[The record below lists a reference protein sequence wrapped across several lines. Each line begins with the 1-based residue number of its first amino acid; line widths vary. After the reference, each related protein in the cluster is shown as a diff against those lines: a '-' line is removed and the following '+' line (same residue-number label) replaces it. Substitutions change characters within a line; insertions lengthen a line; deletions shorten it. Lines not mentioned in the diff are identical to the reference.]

1 MHIKYEAGWGMG
13 LLVFMIMPVIIV
25 TGLLLM
31 GCGKKGILKDQVT
44 IKRNTNMNQKIINIF
59 IIGSFLLAFG
69 ASTGCIEN
77 TNGASYGSDCLNLG
91 KIDLDD
97 IIKNANNAGYSVE
110 HKVTYSGGI
119 QPVSSIEG
127 LNEKIGN
134 DYKITT
140 VHYNYDDIGL
150 ALSLNEMPQR
160 ENSATLTFRGS
171 NDFPLNK
178 EVPDDWITE
187 MLMISFDMN
196 RQDAENYVA
205 SLKNELKLENK
216 EVPDDWITEML
227 MISFDMN
234 RQDAENYVAS
244 LKNKLKLENKQ
255 NDEPVMVLI
264 ENGDTIESKI
274 GNAKVWISEKPD
286 INSIYYYLGDKSTNS
301 SIYFNYP
308 GSCGEDFFNG
318 ETKICSVYYTLP
330 LITVTRISGEHTY
343 RLDIDDNGIVSITVK
358 LNEMEKEIP
367 ESEYKAVLKEMF
379 VDLGLN
385 PEQVDDFEFNYDPY
399 H

>member
-1 MHIKYEAGWGMG
+1 M
-13 LLVFMIMPVIIV
+13 
-25 TGLLLM
+25 
-31 GCGKKGILKDQVT
+31 D
-44 IKRNTNMNQKIINIF
+44 QKIMKIF
-59 IIGSFLLAFG
+59 IIGSFLLALG

-77 TNGASYGSDCLNLG
+77 PNAASYGSDCLNMG
-91 KIDLDD
+91 NIDLDD

-110 HKVTYSGGI
+110 HKVTYSGGL
-119 QPVSSIEG
+119 QPVYPIEG

-140 VHYNYDDIGL
+140 VRYNYNDIGL
-150 ALSLNEMPQR
+150 ALSLNEMPER
-160 ENSATLTFRGS
+160 ENSATLTFCGS
-171 NDFPLNK
+171 NDVPLNK

-196 RQDAENYVA
+196 RQDAKNYVA
-205 SLKNELKLENK
+205 SLKDDLKLENG
-216 EVPDDWITEML
+216 ET
-227 MISFDMN
+227 
-234 RQDAENYVAS
+234 
-244 LKNKLKLENKQ
+244 
-255 NDEPVMVLI
+255 DEPVMVWI
-264 ENGDTIESKI
+264 ENGETIESKI
-274 GNAKVWISEKPD
+274 GNARVRVSEKPD
-286 INSIYYYLGDKSTNS
+286 INSIYGYLDDESTNS
-301 SIYFNYP
+301 SMYFNYP

-318 ETKICSVYYTLP
+318 EKKIGSIDYTLP

-343 RLDIDDNGIVSITVK
+343 RLDIDGNGIVSITVK

-367 ESEYKAVLKEMF
+367 QSEYKAVLKEMF

>member
-205 SLKNELKLENK
+205 SLKN
-216 EVPDDWITEML
+216 
-227 MISFDMN
+227 
-234 RQDAENYVAS
+234 
-244 LKNKLKLENKQ
+244 KLKLENKQ